1 MRTVKRLLAVFVLQN
16 LSRVKFD
23 SHGRNVRQNVTTF
36 PFDLYSSFLYRY
48 LESMEWTKDEIDK
61 YVAKVQRLCANAHE
75 VVVSFARIFLR
86 FYVQLC
92 SEFLTVSSA

>member
-36 PFDLYSSFLYRY
+36 LFDLNSSFLYRY

-61 YVAKVQRLCANAHE
+61 YVAKVRRLCAHE
-75 VVVSFARIFLR
+75 VDVSFARIFLR